1 MVNIFKSKRKLKGCF
16 KRCSIMN
23 KGAEVIVAYE
33 RVRQSTG
40 ERTEIMPGSQINRIK
55 QEMSREYEGL

>member
-1 MVNIFKSKRKLKGCF
+1 MVNVLKSKRKLTGHF

-23 KGAEVIVAYE
+23 KDTEVIVAYK
-33 RVRQSTG
+33 RVKQSTDD
-40 ERTEIMPGSQINRIK
+40 RTEMPASQINRIK